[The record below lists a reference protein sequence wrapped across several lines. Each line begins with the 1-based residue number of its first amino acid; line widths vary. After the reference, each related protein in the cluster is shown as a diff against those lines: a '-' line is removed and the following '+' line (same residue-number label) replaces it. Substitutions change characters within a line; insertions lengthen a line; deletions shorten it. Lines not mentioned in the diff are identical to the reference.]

1 MLKLN
6 MTEVSNKEVSACQS
20 NPCEPKAQASDCSK
34 HTVSDSKSPFRL
46 SCLDYLDYGLSTLN
60 LCRNRDITQKNRHQ
74 SSNVTLG

>member
-1 MLKLN
+1 MFLPYFLSCIYILLHWWMLKLN

-46 SCLDYLDYGLSTLN
+46 YLVWIIWIMG
-60 LCRNRDITQKNRHQ
+60 
-74 SSNVTLG
+74 